1 MKLGFNGAVALA
13 RGYGISESIIGLTI
27 VAIGT
32 STPELVTPVV
42 AAARRHSDVAF
53 GSVIGSNIYNILG
66 IAGTTALIAP
76 TSVPPEIV
84 RFDNLV
90 MVAVSVLMMVV
101 AWTGLRIGRREGG
114 LFVAGYLAH
123 LLALWPS

>member
-27 VAIGT
+27 VVIGT
-32 STPELVTPVV
+32 STPELVTTMV

-53 GSVIGSNIYNILG
+53 GSVVASNIYNILG

-76 TSVPPEIV
+76 TSVRPEIV

-90 MVAVSVLMMVV
+90 MVAVSVLMIVFV
-101 AWTGLRIGRREGG
+101 WSGLRIGRREGG
-114 LFVAGYLAH
+114 LFVAGYLAY
-123 LLALWPS
+123 LVALWPS

>member
-1 MKLGFNGAVALA
+1 MALM
-13 RGYGISESIIGLTI
+13 
-27 VAIGT
+27 
-32 STPELVTPVV
+32 
-42 AAARRHSDVAF
+42 
-53 GSVIGSNIYNILG
+53 GSLLKFE
-66 IAGTTALIAP
+66 LIAP